1 MMADLLRALG
11 LVAII
16 EGMVLALAP
25 LRYEELLAFLRS
37 LSPEARRLLGLTAI
51 ALGGVLWALAG
62 LGR

>member
-11 LVAII
+11 LAIVI
-16 EGMVLALAP
+16 EGLVLALAP

-51 ALGGVLWALAG
+51 ALGGVFWSLAG
-62 LGR
+62 LAG